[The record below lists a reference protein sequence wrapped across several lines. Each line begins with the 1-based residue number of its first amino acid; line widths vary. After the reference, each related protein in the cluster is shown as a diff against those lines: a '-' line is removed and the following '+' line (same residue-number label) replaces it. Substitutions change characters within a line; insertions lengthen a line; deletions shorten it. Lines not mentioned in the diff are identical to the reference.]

1 MLRVSPLT
9 RRFTVPHHRLF
20 RATPNATSLVA
31 AFSEFGL
38 GRVSSKRVHFA
49 TPRFLRGSA
58 PCASAS
64 STPKQSSVTTASVKS
79 TATATQSTDTMTPA
93 TAKLTALR
101 EAMKRASV
109 DAFVVPSQDPHFS
122 EYVPLCFERRA
133 WLSGFTG
140 SAGCAVVTADQAL
153 LWTDGRYFLQAGTEL
168 SPDWTLM
175 KGGQPNVLEP
185 KQWLAEHLRKGQ
197 AVGVDASVHSLT
209 EAKSFRELFA
219 KHGIG
224 MKCLSTN
231 PVDQAWGAGRPN
243 FPTAPLREHPAGW
256 AGKTVASKITDCR
269 AALLEK
275 KADAL
280 IVSPLDEVAW
290 LFNVRGGDLSF
301 NPVALGYGIVTQD
314 ACTLYV
320 DEAKVGDPLRA
331 SLLLSGVTVAA
342 YESCVSDIK
351 TLAASGATLWV
362 DPEKVS
368 CALVTAA
375 EEAAAEAQAQEQ
387 PKKKAKG
394 TEMKKTIL
402 EGVSPIPLAKGIK
415 NQAELDGMME
425 AHLRDGVA
433 MASFWCW
440 LDEQVAA
447 GVTHDEYEIGE
458 VVRQFRQKQTGF
470 SEESFATIAGEG
482 PHGAI
487 IHYRATKESARTVGS
502 DSLLLCDSGGQY
514 ECGTTDTTRTHH
526 TGIPT
531 AFQKQ
536 AYTRVLLGHIA
547 LASAR
552 FPTDTSGFVLDVF
565 ARSHL
570 WQNGLDYRHGT
581 GHGVGAA
588 LNGAYFPIKR
598 FMRELYLVYYHKS
611 SIHHETLTPFPF
623 LSKQSTKARIRSPP
637 GSATRRPCNPGWWF
651 QTNPGTTK
659 TAVLGFASR
668 TSWSSARRLPSTP
681 SVISST

>member
-1 MLRVSPLT
+1 
-9 RRFTVPHHRLF
+9 
-20 RATPNATSLVA
+20 
-31 AFSEFGL
+31 
-38 GRVSSKRVHFA
+38 
-49 TPRFLRGSA
+49 
-58 PCASAS
+58 
-64 STPKQSSVTTASVKS
+64 
-79 TATATQSTDTMTPA
+79 
-93 TAKLTALR
+93 
-101 EAMKRASV
+101 
-109 DAFVVPSQDPHFS
+109 
-122 EYVPLCFERRA
+122 
-133 WLSGFTG
+133 
-140 SAGCAVVTADQAL
+140 
-153 LWTDGRYFLQAGTEL
+153 
-168 SPDWTLM
+168 
-175 KGGQPNVLEP
+175 
-185 KQWLAEHLRKGQ
+185 
-197 AVGVDASVHSLT
+197 
-209 EAKSFRELFA
+209 
-219 KHGIG
+219 
-224 MKCLSTN
+224 
-231 PVDQAWGAGRPN
+231 
-243 FPTAPLREHPAGW
+243 
-256 AGKTVASKITDCR
+256 
-269 AALLEK
+269 
-275 KADAL
+275 
-280 IVSPLDEVAW
+280 
-290 LFNVRGGDLSF
+290 
-301 NPVALGYGIVTQD
+301 
-314 ACTLYV
+314 
-320 DEAKVGDPLRA
+320 
-331 SLLLSGVTVAA
+331 LSGVTVAA

-598 FMRELYLVYYHKS
+598 FMRELYLPYCHKS